1 MPQYIGE
8 EAKVSHSL
16 LNQGSVV
23 EGTVEHSVLFNEVT
37 VEKGAKVISSVV
49 MPGTVIKSGVE
60 VENAIIGPGLEV
72 DENAEG
78 TADHVLL
85 INN

>member
-1 MPQYIGE
+1 
-8 EAKVSHSL
+8 
-16 LNQGSVV
+16 
-23 EGTVEHSVLFNEVT
+23 
-37 VEKGAKVISSVV
+37 
-49 MPGTVIKSGVE
+49 MPGTVIKSGVK